1 MMVCRIAALTE
12 ERIPREGRESNKL
25 YNQQVLCV
33 YSKTL
38 LTRPAVMGRW
48 CVLS

>member
-1 MMVCRIAALTE
+1 MMVCKIAALTE
-12 ERIPREGRESNKL
+12 VPREGRESNKL
-25 YNQQVLCV
+25 HNQQMLSV